1 MIEISFNGA
10 LTCVGASA
18 VLIDTGV
25 EKIVLDYGTK
35 VREVPPKFPIPI
47 NGKPDYVFLSH
58 AHLDHSGGL
67 ALFEAKGEKVPIYAS
82 SCTKELTELLLYDSI
97 KVSREEGVELPFSRE
112 DVERTLDAFKSVNY
126 KEEIEIRSGKVIFF
140 DAGHIPGSAFIYLE
154 VNNKKILYTGDFNTV
169 DTRLINKCE
178 KKLPE
183 VDILITESTYSD
195 RNHPSRKSQEKE
207 LINIINETLARD
219 ANCLIAGFAVGRL
232 QEIILI
238 LENYG
243 IDYPLYLDGMAKKAT
258 TIITKYKE
266 LLRSPDKLEKALEK
280 VRYIHSAK
288 ERKRAIKQPSVILAT
303 SGMLHGGPIVW
314 YIKKLYK
321 NSLNSLVLTG
331 WQLEGTP
338 GKILLE
344 TGKFV
349 YENLNLD
356 IKMKVKRLD
365 FSAHVG
371 RDDLFKFIEK
381 LSPEKVFCI
390 HGDHTQEF
398 ASELRE
404 KGFDAIA
411 PLANNRIFKID

>member
-18 VLIDTGV
+18 ILIDNGV

-47 NGKPDYVFLSH
+47 NGRPDYIFLSH

-67 ALFEAKGEKVPIYAS
+67 ALFEAKGEKVPIYALE
-82 SCTKELTELLLYDSI
+82 CTKELAELLLYDSI
-97 KVSREEGVELPFSRE
+97 KISREEGIELPFSRE
-112 DVERTLDAFKSVNY
+112 DVIRTLNAFESVNY
-126 KEEIEIRSGKVIFF
+126 KEEIDLRSGEVIFF

-154 VNNKKILYTGDFNTV
+154 NDGKKILYTGDFNTI
-169 DTRLINKCE
+169 DTRLLKGCE
-178 KKLPE
+178 ENLPE
-183 VDILITESTYSD
+183 IDILITESTYSD
-195 RNHPSRKSQEKE
+195 RNHPNRKSQEKE
-207 LINIINETLARD
+207 LIEIINETLARD

-232 QEIILI
+232 QEIILV
-238 LENYG
+238 LNKYG

-258 TIITKYKE
+258 TIITKHKE
-266 LLRSPDKLEKALEK
+266 LLRKSEKLESALEK

-288 ERKRAIKQPSVILAT
+288 ERKKAIKHPSVILST
-303 SGMLHGGPIVW
+303 SGMLQGGPITW
-314 YIKKLYK
+314 YIKKLHK
-321 NSLNSLVLTG
+321 NFLNSLVLAG

-371 RDDLFKFIEK
+371 RSDLFKFIEK
-381 LSPEKVFCI
+381 ISPEKIFCI
-390 HGDHTQEF
+390 HGDHTEEF
-398 ASELRE
+398 ASELKE
-404 KGFDAIA
+404 KGFDAVA
-411 PLANNRIFKID
+411 PVANNRIFRI